1 MWVLVGLTGI
11 PGKSRAW
18 EDGAMDTNLLFTMAL
33 GLQAPWE
40 VVNLQFNEEAHRLDI
55 LIDFKRGSDFPC
67 PVCGQPCKVHDTVE
81 KTWRHMNFFQYAAY
95 LTARVPRCQCDKDGT
110 KQVEVPWARP
120 GSGFTLMFEALLMTL
135 AQVMPVNAV
144 ANLVG
149 EHDTRIWRLI
159 HYHVEDA
166 RSRVDMS
173 EVTRIGIDET
183 GAKRGQKYITLV
195 VDMEAKKLLFGVEGR
210 DQETLKAF
218 KEDLVA
224 HGGDPARITE
234 ASVDMSPAFIK
245 GLGDHFPNAHLT
257 FDRFHVMKLLG
268 EAVDEVRRQEVKE
281 YPELKKSRYVWLK
294 NPSNL
299 SARQAEMLQ
308 SLKNANLNTAEAYR
322 MRLTLQDFYE
332 QANPQAAK
340 VFLDE
345 WIAMVLASR
354 IEPMIKVAKSI
365 QAHAEGVLRWFR
377 SGLSNGFLEG
387 LNSLIKAAK
396 AKARGYRKIRSLI
409 AVAYLIA
416 GKLKFKVAE
425 LWPAQPKATPRS
437 PAPARFRTSPVLC

>member
-1 MWVLVGLTGI
+1 
-11 PGKSRAW
+11 
-18 EDGAMDTNLLFTMAL
+18 MDTNMLFTMAL

-40 VVNLQFNEEAHRLDI
+40 VVDLQFKEEAHRLDI
-55 LIDFKRGSDFPC
+55 LIDFKRGADFPC

-95 LTARVPRCQCDKDGT
+95 LTARVPRCHCDQDGT

-135 AQVMPVNAV
+135 VQVMPVNA
-144 ANLVG
+144 AAKLVG
-149 EHDTRIWRLI
+149 EHDTRIWRLL
-159 HYHVEDA
+159 HFHVEDA
-166 RSRVDMS
+166 RTRVDMS
-173 EVTRIGIDET
+173 EVCRIGVDET

-195 VDMEAKKLLFGVEGR
+195 VDMEAKKLLFGVEGK

-218 KEDLVA
+218 REDLVA
-224 HGGDPARITE
+224 HGGDPLRITE
-234 ASVDMSPAFIK
+234 ASLDMSQAFIK
-245 GLGDHFPNAHLT
+245 GLSDHFPNAHHT
-257 FDRFHVMKLLG
+257 FDRFHVMKLVG
-268 EAVDEVRRQEVKE
+268 EGVDEVRRQEVKE

-294 NPSNL
+294 NASNL
-299 SARQAEMLQ
+299 TAHQAEMLEA
-308 SLKNANLNTAEAYR
+308 LRNANLKTAEAYR
-322 MRLTLQDFYE
+322 MRCTLQDFYE

-340 VFLDE
+340 LFLEE
-345 WIAMVLASR
+345 WIAMVLASG
-354 IEPMIKVAKSI
+354 IEPMVKVAQSL
-365 QAHAEGVLRWFR
+365 QAHSEGVLRWFR

-425 LWPAQPKATPRS
+425 LWPAPAKAAQKTPNEV
-437 PAPARFRTSPVLC
+437 PFRPSPVLC